1 MARSRVRYGDLHK
14 VFRGGSSDL
23 LNQIAHLA
31 ILFEDLRIEVA
42 GIQAPDD
49 TLHAMDTVKSNY
61 RRLYFVRRTLVTISE
76 VATCVKGI
84 AANAEFRSRIAE
96 LQGKHIQHVDDANGY
111 CSKNIRLINRF
122 RNEFGA
128 HLDRTAVVRAT
139 AFLCPGTFG
148 KVAFADQKNNN
159 FMLQNYFAATIL
171 ETAVLSRLE
180 PGVDLA
186 EEYKAVLKVIADSI
200 LHTQRATQALVYGL
214 LWDRFG

>member
-1 MARSRVRYGDLHK
+1 MARSRIRYGDLHH
-14 VFRGGSSDL
+14 VFRAGSSDL

-49 TLHAMDTVKSNY
+49 TLDAMDTVKSNY
-61 RRLYFVRRTLVTISE
+61 RRLYFVRRTLVTLSE
-76 VATCVKGI
+76 VSTCVKSV
-84 AANAEFRSRIAE
+84 AANPEFRSRIAA
-96 LQGKHIQHVDDANGY
+96 LQGKHIKHVNDANSY
-111 CSKNIRLINRF
+111 FSRNIGLINRF

-128 HLDRTAVVRAT
+128 HLDKAAAARAT
-139 AFLCPGTFG
+139 ALLGPGTFG

-159 FMLQNYFAATIL
+159 FVLQNHFAATIL
-171 ETAVLSRLE
+171 EAAVLSKLD

-186 EEYKAVLKVIADSI
+186 KEYQAVLKVIADSI
-200 LHTQRATQALVYGL
+200 RHTQRATQALVYGF